1 MSEDELKQF
10 LDENRAAIQLEVKN
24 KMIARLVENQ
34 RWEISGALAKTV
46 NDFVETEILPEV
58 VKHLQSEKG
67 AIMSAAIQAASGIGD
82 MVALKITERAAK
94 VVATEWDFKKVIT
107 ALFNA

>member
-1 MSEDELKQF
+1 
-10 LDENRAAIQLEVKN
+10 
-24 KMIARLVENQ
+24 
-34 RWEISGALAKTV
+34 
-46 NDFVETEILPEV
+46 V